1 MNAVVSNCI
10 SYVKEALVEAEA
22 GHDWHHIK
30 RVHRLALRIASQEK
44 QTLDHLVLELAA
56 LLHDIA
62 DSKFHDGDEE
72 LGPKRAVEFMSSQN
86 VSNPQIAQ
94 VELIIRNMSFRNA
107 FGGEKDP
114 ICDSL
119 EFKIV
124 QDADRLDAIGAIGV
138 CRALHYGGYKN
149 RLIYDP
155 TVEPVHFDSK
165 EAYKKSKGPSL
176 NHFYEKLLK
185 IKAQLHTQT
194 AIDIAEKRHAFMEQ
208 FLNQFYEEWGES
220 PPWHKLQD

>member
-22 GHDWHHIK
+22 GHDWHHIQ
-30 RVHRLALRIASQEK
+30 RVHRLALRIAAQEK
-44 QTLDHLVLELAA
+44 QTLDLLVVELAA

-62 DSKFHDGDEE
+62 DSKFHNGDEE

-86 VSNPQIAQ
+86 ISSPQITE

-107 FGGEKDP
+107 FDREKDP
-114 ICDSL
+114 VCNRL

-138 CRALHYGGYKN
+138 SRALHYGGYKN

-155 TVEPVHFDSK
+155 EIQPLQFDSK
-165 EAYKKSKGPSL
+165 EAYKKSDGPSL

-185 IKAQLHTQT
+185 IKGQLHTKT
-194 AIDIAEKRHAFMEQ
+194 AIAIAEKRHAFMVQ
-208 FLNQFYEEWGES
+208 FLNQFYEEWGETPS
-220 PPWHKLQD
+220 WHKPKG

>member
-22 GHDWHHIK
+22 GHDWHHIQ
-30 RVHRLALRIASQEK
+30 RVHRLALRIAAQEK
-44 QTLDHLVLELAA
+44 QTLDLLVVELAA

-62 DSKFHDGDEE
+62 DSKFHNGDEE

-86 VSNPQIAQ
+86 ISSPQITE

-107 FGGEKDP
+107 FDREKDP
-114 ICDSL
+114 VCDRL

-138 CRALHYGGYKN
+138 SRALHYGGYKN

-155 TVEPVHFDSK
+155 EIQPLQFDSK
-165 EAYKKSKGPSL
+165 EAYKKSDGPSL

-185 IKAQLHTQT
+185 IKGQLHTKT
-194 AIDIAEKRHAFMEQ
+194 AIEIAEKRHAFMVQ
-208 FLNQFYEEWGES
+208 FLNQFYEEWGETPS
-220 PPWHKLQD
+220 WHKPKG

>member
-1 MNAVVSNCI
+1 MNTVVSNCI

-22 GHDWHHIK
+22 GHDWHHIQ
-30 RVHRLALRIASQEK
+30 RVHRLALCIAAREK
-44 QTLDHLVLELAA
+44 EPKDLLVIELAA

-62 DSKFHDGDEE
+62 DSKFHNGDEE
-72 LGPKRAVEFMSSQN
+72 LGPKRAVEFMSSQS
-86 VSNPQIAQ
+86 VGKTQLVQ
-94 VELIIRNMSFRNA
+94 VEMIIRNLSFRNA
-107 FGGEKDP
+107 FDREKEA
-114 ICDSL
+114 ICDQL

-155 TVEPVHFDSK
+155 ETQPLQFDSK
-165 EAYKKSKGPSL
+165 EAYKKSDGPSL

-185 IKAQLHTQT
+185 IKGQLHTKT
-194 AIDIAEKRHAFMEQ
+194 AVAIAEKRHAFMKQ
-208 FLNQFYEEWGES
+208 FLNQFYEEWGETPS
-220 PPWHKLQD
+220 WHKP

>member
-22 GHDWHHIK
+22 GHDWHHIQ
-30 RVHRLALRIASQEK
+30 RVHRLALRIAAQEK
-44 QTLDHLVLELAA
+44 QTLDLLVVELAA

-62 DSKFHDGDEE
+62 DSKFHNGDEE

-86 VSNPQIAQ
+86 ISSPQITE
-94 VELIIRNMSFRNA
+94 VELIIKNMSFRNA
-107 FGGEKDP
+107 FDREKDP
-114 ICDSL
+114 VCDRL

-138 CRALHYGGYKN
+138 SRALHYGGYKN

-155 TVEPVHFDSK
+155 EIQPLQFDSK
-165 EAYKKSKGPSL
+165 EAYKKSDGPSL

-185 IKAQLHTQT
+185 IKGQLHTKT
-194 AIDIAEKRHAFMEQ
+194 AIAIAEKRHAFMVQ
-208 FLNQFYEEWGES
+208 FLNQFYEEWGETPS
-220 PPWHKLQD
+220 WHKPKG

>member
-22 GHDWHHIK
+22 GHDWHHIQ
-30 RVHRLALRIASQEK
+30 RVHRLALRIAAQEK
-44 QTLDHLVLELAA
+44 QTLDLLVVELAA

-62 DSKFHDGDEE
+62 DSKFHNGDEE

-86 VSNPQIAQ
+86 ISSPQITE
-94 VELIIRNMSFRNA
+94 VELIIKNMSFRNA
-107 FGGEKDP
+107 FDREKDP
-114 ICDSL
+114 VCDRL

-138 CRALHYGGYKN
+138 SRALHYGGYKN

-155 TVEPVHFDSK
+155 EIQPLQFDSK
-165 EAYKKSKGPSL
+165 EAYKKSDGPSL

-185 IKAQLHTQT
+185 IKGQLHTKT
-194 AIDIAEKRHAFMEQ
+194 AIEIAEKRHAFMVQ
-208 FLNQFYEEWGES
+208 FLNQFYEEWGETPS
-220 PPWHKLQD
+220 WHKPKG

>member
-22 GHDWHHIK
+22 GHDWHHIQ
-30 RVHRLALRIASQEK
+30 RVHRLALRIAAQEK
-44 QTLDHLVLELAA
+44 QTLDLLVVELAA

-62 DSKFHDGDEE
+62 DSKFHNGDEE

-86 VSNPQIAQ
+86 ISSPQITE

-107 FGGEKDP
+107 FDREKDP
-114 ICDSL
+114 VCDRL

-138 CRALHYGGYKN
+138 SRALHYGGYKN

-155 TVEPVHFDSK
+155 EIQPLQFDSK
-165 EAYKKSKGPSL
+165 EAYKKSNGPSL

-185 IKAQLHTQT
+185 IKGQLHTKT
-194 AIDIAEKRHAFMEQ
+194 AIAIADKRHAFMVQ
-208 FLNQFYEEWGES
+208 FLNQFYEEWGETPS
-220 PPWHKLQD
+220 WHKPKG

>member
-22 GHDWHHIK
+22 GHDWHHIQ
-30 RVHRLALRIASQEK
+30 RVHRLALRIAAQEK
-44 QTLDHLVLELAA
+44 QTLDFLVVELAA

-62 DSKFHDGDEE
+62 DSKFHNGDEE

-86 VSNPQIAQ
+86 ISNPQIAE

-107 FGGEKDP
+107 FDREKDP
-114 ICDSL
+114 VCDRL

-138 CRALHYGGYKN
+138 SRALHYGGYKN

-155 TVEPVHFDSK
+155 EIQPLQFDSK
-165 EAYKKSKGPSL
+165 EAYKKSNGPSL

-185 IKAQLHTQT
+185 IKGQLHTKT
-194 AIDIAEKRHAFMEQ
+194 AIAIADKRHAFMVQ
-208 FLNQFYEEWGES
+208 FLNQFYEEWGET
-220 PPWHKLQD
+220 PFWHKPKG